1 MLRVDKGRER
11 SPLFKCLF
19 EAYGQLRIQNSST
32 LAISYKK
39 QQSESWK
46 VSQNQPLKFLGR
58 EEFSTQWG
66 QQM

>member
-11 SPLFKCLF
+11 SPLLKSLF
-19 EAYGQLRIQNSST
+19 EAYGQLRIQNSSA

-39 QQSESWK
+39 TTIKILKSESE
-46 VSQNQPLKFLGR
+46 LALEILGR
-58 EEFSTQWG
+58 EEFSSQLG